1 VFQFCGIILVINHKH
16 LIGERK
22 LRSTMSNFTQAEI
35 EFLKSQRLG
44 RLATVNTTGEP
55 HVVPVGFRYNDEID
69 TIDIGGHNIAV
80 TKKFRDVART
90 GRAAF
95 VVDIVLP
102 PWQPKGIEV
111 RGHAETFPSGGEVIG
126 PQFAPE
132 MIRIVPERI
141 IGWGIEGD
149 AFHPNSRS
157 VEQK

>member
-1 VFQFCGIILVINHKH
+1 
-16 LIGERK
+16 
-22 LRSTMSNFTQAEI
+22 MSNFTQAEI

-55 HVVPVGFRYNDEID
+55 HVVPVGFRYNDETD
-69 TIDIGGHNIAV
+69 TIDIGGHNIAG
-80 TKKFRDVART
+80 TKKFRDVGRT
-90 GRAAF
+90 GQAAF

-132 MIRIVPERI
+132 MIRIFPKRI
-141 IGWGIEGD
+141 IGWGIDGD
-149 AFHPNSRS
+149 TYQANSRA